1 MTAEIG
7 QFALVLALMIAA
19 MQSILPLVGAHR
31 HNYNLTD
38 FATFAA
44 IGQFAFV
51 AIGLAALIYAF
62 GTTDRSVLVVANHA
76 NATMPLKYRLSASWG
91 NHEGSL
97 LLWIFILSTFGAA
110 LAAFGRDLPQILKAR
125 TLAIQGMIT
134 FAFLAFSLLTS
145 NPFERLDTPP
155 ATEME
160 LNPLLQDIGLILHPP
175 FLYLGYVG
183 FSIVFSF
190 AVAALIEGRVDATW
204 ARLVRPWILS
214 AWAFL
219 TIGIA
224 LGSYWAYYEL
234 GWGGWWFWDPVENAS
249 FMPWLVGTAL
259 LHSAVVVERRQ
270 TLVVWTILLAILTF
284 SLSLVGTFIVRSGII
299 TSVHAFAS
307 DPTRGIV
314 VLFIILVFT
323 GGALALFAVRA
334 KDFDQSVTFGPV
346 SREGGLIL
354 NNILLVTAAGTV
366 FLGTFYPLLVE
377 LTGPDRISV
386 GPPYY
391 NNSFVPLMIPLIIAV
406 SIGAF
411 LRWKR
416 DGLREVLYRLR
427 WVAGICVGA
436 AVLLVVSLGP
446 AGLGAAAGLL
456 LALWLVAGAVAIL
469 AVRVQLFRAPW
480 RRSLDLAIR
489 TPGSL
494 LGMVF
499 AHAGLGLM
507 VAGIT
512 CVTAWQQESIRSVAE
527 GESVSIGGYEV
538 RLTEVFLAA
547 KDNFQSE
554 IASFVV
560 TRDGQPVTT
569 MTSERRFYPVSGTVT
584 TEAGISAQGL
594 TNLYLS
600 LGGSDTRG
608 GWVVRYYYHPYVLLI
623 WIGPLVMAIGG
634 LLSLAD
640 RRLRV
645 GVFRAR
651 SEPAS
656 GLAK

>member
-1 MTAEIG
+1 MTAEVG
-7 QFALVLALMIAA
+7 HFALIVALMIAA
-19 MQSILPLVGAHR
+19 MQSVLPQIGAHR
-31 HNYNLTD
+31 RNVNLMD
-38 FATFAA
+38 FASFAA
-44 IGQFAFV
+44 IAQFAFV
-51 AIGLAALIYAF
+51 ALAMAALIYSFAVA
-62 GTTDRSVLVVANHA
+62 DLSVLVVANNA
-76 NATMPLKYRLSASWG
+76 NASMPLPYRLAATWG

-97 LLWIFILSTFGAA
+97 LLWILILSTFGATVA
-110 LAAFGRDLPQILKAR
+110 VFGGNLPQSLKAR
-125 TLAIQGMIT
+125 TLAVQGTIGC
-134 FAFLAFSLLTS
+134 AFIAFSILTS
-145 NPFERLDTPP
+145 SPFERLESAPFG
-155 ATEME
+155 EME

-183 FSIVFSF
+183 FSTVFSF
-190 AVAALIEGRVDATW
+190 AVAALIEGRVDAAW

-214 AWAFL
+214 AWVFL
-219 TIGIA
+219 TIGIT

-284 SLSLVGTFIVRSGII
+284 SLSLVGTFIVRSGVI

-307 DPTRGIV
+307 DPTRGIW
-314 VLFIILVFT
+314 ILVILVMFT
-323 GGALALFAVRA
+323 GGALVLFAARA
-334 KDFDQSVTFGPV
+334 RNFDQSVSFRPV

-377 LTGPDRISV
+377 VMGPDRISV

-391 NNSFVPLMIPLIIAV
+391 NRSFVPLMIPLIMAV
-406 SIGAF
+406 SVGAL

-416 DGLREVLYRLR
+416 DRLREVFYRLR
-427 WVAGICVGA
+427 WVAAICVVAVVLFIVSFGLASFGA
-436 AVLLVVSLGP
+436 ALGL
-446 AGLGAAAGLL
+446 A
-456 LALWLVAGAVAIL
+456 LALWLVVGAMAIL
-469 AVRVQLFRAPW
+469 AIRVQLFRAPW
-480 RRSLDLAIR
+480 HRSLELAVT
-489 TPGSL
+489 TPGSTF
-494 LGMVF
+494 GMIF

-512 CVTAWQQESIRSVAE
+512 CVTAWQQETIQSVAV
-527 GESVSIGGYEV
+527 GDSLSLGGYEV
-538 RLTEVFLAA
+538 RLTGVIIGA
-547 KDNFQSE
+547 KDNYQSE
-554 IASFVV
+554 VASFVV
-560 TRDGQPVTT
+560 TRDGRSVTT
-569 MTSERRFYPVSGTVT
+569 ISSERRLYPVSGTVT

-600 LGGSDTRG
+600 LGGEDKAGT
-608 GWVVRYYYHPYVLLI
+608 WIVRFYYHPYILLI
-623 WIGPLVMAIGG
+623 WFGPALMAIGG

-640 RRLRV
+640 RRLRI

-651 SEPAS
+651 TVPVS

>member
-7 QFALVLALMIAA
+7 HFSLILALMIAA

-31 HNYNLTD
+31 HNYNLID
-38 FATFAA
+38 FASFAA
-44 IGQFAFV
+44 IAQFAFV
-51 AIGLAALIYAF
+51 AVGMIALIYSF
-62 GTTDRSVLVVANHA
+62 GAADMSILLVASHA
-76 NATMPLKYRLSASWG
+76 NASMPLPYRLAASWG

-97 LLWIFILSTFGAA
+97 LLWILILSTFGGA
-110 LAAFGRDLPQILKAR
+110 LAAFGRELPQTLKAR
-125 TLAIQGMIT
+125 TLAVQGMIS
-134 FAFLAFSLLTS
+134 FAFLSFSILTS
-145 NPFERLDTPP
+145 NPFERLESPP
-155 ATEME
+155 AGDME

-270 TLVVWTILLAILTF
+270 ALVVWTILLAILTF
-284 SLSLVGTFIVRSGII
+284 SLSLVGTFIVRSGVI

-307 DPTRGIV
+307 DPTRGIGILV
-314 VLFIILVFT
+314 IILTFT
-323 GGALALFAVRA
+323 GGALALFAIRA
-334 KDFDQSVTFGPV
+334 KDFDQSVTFGKI

-377 LTGPDRISV
+377 VLGPDRISV

-391 NNSFVPLMIPLIIAV
+391 NRSFVPLMVPLIIVV

-416 DGLREVLYRLR
+416 DDLRDALYRLR
-427 WVAGICVGA
+427 WVAILCVGV
-436 AVLLVVSLGP
+436 AVLLAVYLGP
-446 AGLGAAAGLL
+446 KNLGAGAGLV
-456 LALWLVAGAVAIL
+456 LALWLVSGAVAVL
-469 AVRVQLFRAPW
+469 AVRVQLFRVSW

-489 TPGSL
+489 TPGAL
-494 LGMVF
+494 LGMVL

-512 CVTAWQQESIRSVAE
+512 CVTAWQQESVRSVPV

-538 RLTEVFLAA
+538 RLTGVSTAV

-560 TRDGQPVTT
+560 TRDGQMVTT
-569 MTSERRFYPVSGTVT
+569 MTSERRFYPVSETVT

-600 LGGSDTRG
+600 LGGPDAQG
-608 GWVVRYYYHPYVLLI
+608 AWIVRYYYHPYILLI
-623 WIGPLVMAIGG
+623 WIGPILMAVGG

-640 RRLRV
+640 RRLRI

-651 SEPAS
+651 SATVS